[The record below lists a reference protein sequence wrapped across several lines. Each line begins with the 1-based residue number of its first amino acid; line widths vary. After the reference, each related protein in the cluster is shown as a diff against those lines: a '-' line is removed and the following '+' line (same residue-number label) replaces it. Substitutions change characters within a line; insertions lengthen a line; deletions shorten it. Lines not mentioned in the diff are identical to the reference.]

1 MAEQLAFLGL
11 GGMGVAMAKNLL
23 KAGHQLNVYNRTAS
37 KAAPLQELG
46 ARVANT
52 PAEAVQ
58 GASVVFTMVTDDAA
72 LETITTGSDGLL
84 SGLAQGAVHV
94 SCSTVAPD
102 TNRRLAEAHQKHGSA
117 LLAMPVFGKPEAAA
131 AGKLWLVVA
140 GSTAAK
146 QKAAPYLGAIGQ
158 GTYDFGEDPGAA
170 SLVKLCGN
178 FMLGAAIEAMA
189 EAFTLA
195 QKSGIDRQK
204 VHEFFS
210 NTLFDCAVYKNYG
223 KLIASQHYQPVGA
236 EPVIIRKDL
245 KLVLREAQE
254 QIVPMPFANI
264 IFDQLSA
271 TVARGRENIDWAI
284 FAQLAADNAGLGQKG

>member
-46 ARVANT
+46 AHVSNS

-58 GASVVFTMVTDDAA
+58 GASVVLTMVTDDAA
-72 LETITTGSDGLL
+72 LETITTGPDGLL
-84 SGLAQGAVHV
+84 SSLAPGAVHV

-102 TNRRLAEAHQKHGSA
+102 TNRRLAEAHQQHGSA
-117 LLAMPVFGKPEAAA
+117 LVAMPVFGKPEVAE
-131 AGKLWLVVA
+131 AGKLWLVIA
-140 GSTAAK
+140 GATAAK
-146 QKAAPYLGAIGQ
+146 QKVAPYLGAIGQ

-223 KLIASQHYQPVGA
+223 KLIASQNYQPVGA
-236 EPVIIRKDL
+236 EPVIIRKDF
-245 KLVLREAQE
+245 KLILREAQD
-254 QIVPMPFANI
+254 QVVPMPFANI
-264 IFDQLSA
+264 VFDQLSA
-271 TVARGRENIDWAI
+271 TVARGRENIDWAS